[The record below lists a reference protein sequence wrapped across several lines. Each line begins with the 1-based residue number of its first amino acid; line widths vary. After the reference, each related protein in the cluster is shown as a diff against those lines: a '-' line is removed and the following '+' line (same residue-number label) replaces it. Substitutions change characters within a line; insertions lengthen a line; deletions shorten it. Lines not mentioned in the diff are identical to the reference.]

1 MNKAYNRINDGK
13 GWKNYP
19 SDETPLNEQNLNKQ
33 DIALDE
39 IDNRVITLDNT
50 FQLTTSR
57 RGRRDSFAMFFT
69 LRSKPLGCSTRPSL
83 VYSFSIPARLSG
95 S

>member
-50 FQLTTSR
+50 KATKTEVSSLFSEVSYNEKTGIIT
-57 RGRRDSFAMFFT
+57 FT
-69 LRSKPLGCSTRPSL
+69 RKNGAKVTIDTPM
-83 VYSFSIPARLSG
+83 
-95 S
+95 